1 MPNKKKQK
9 SNINIQLIT
18 AEIILLA
25 SILDLIKVI
34 IEKFLQNVSFNNWH

>member
-9 SNINIQLIT
+9 FKINIQLIT
-18 AEIILLA
+18 AEMILLA

-34 IEKFLQNVSFNNWH
+34 IEKFL

>member
-9 SNINIQLIT
+9 NKINIQLIT

-25 SILDLIKVI
+25 SVLDLIKVI
-34 IEKFLQNVSFNNWH
+34 IEKFL

>member
-9 SNINIQLIT
+9 NKINIQLIT
-18 AEIILLA
+18 AEMILLA

-34 IEKFLQNVSFNNWH
+34 IEKFL